1 MANRTWRRSTVS
13 CSLVV
18 SLLVAP
24 LAAASDPVGG
34 ERAVPAPATAS
45 PKPLVIRPAIE
56 AALQSADPVAEW
68 QAEIAVARAKRSSAR
83 KQQYSGL
90 GVAIGG
96 YVLMVAG
103 AAHGDCRY
111 GGYCGPGVG
120 LAWAGLGTLVMG
132 TTMGIRGKIRASD
145 ADGEVNA
152 LLTRGPQKS
161 FTVSLGTEKSIGYRV
176 TW

>member
-1 MANRTWRRSTVS
+1 MTNRTWRRSTVS

-24 LAAASDPVGG
+24 LAAASDPVEG

-45 PKPLVIRPAIE
+45 PKKLMTRPAID
-56 AALQSADPVAEW
+56 AALQSPDPMVQW
-68 QAEIAVARAKRSSAR
+68 QAELAAARAKRSAAR
-83 KQQYSGL
+83 TQQYSGL

-96 YVLMVAG
+96 YVLMVGG
-103 AAHGDCRY
+103 AASACQR
-111 GGYCGPGVG
+111 GGSCGTGAA
-120 LAWAGLGTLVMG
+120 LAWAGLGALVIG
-132 TTMGIRGKIRASD
+132 TTMGIKGKIRASD
-145 ADGEVNA
+145 AAGEVNA

-161 FTVSLGTEKSIGYRV
+161 FTVSLGVEKSVGYRI

>member
-1 MANRTWRRSTVS
+1 MTNRTWRRSTVS

-24 LAAASDPVGG
+24 LAAASDPVA
-34 ERAVPAPATAS
+34 ESKAVPAPAAAS
-45 PKPLVIRPAIE
+45 PKPLVTRPAID
-56 AALQSADPVAEW
+56 AALQSADPVVQW
-68 QAEIAVARAKRSSAR
+68 QAEVAAARAKRSSAR
-83 KQQYSGL
+83 TQQYSGL

-103 AAHGDCRY
+103 AADVCQR
-111 GGYCGPGVG
+111 GGSCGAGAG

-132 TTMGIRGKIRASD
+132 TTMGIKGKLRAHD

-161 FTVSLGTEKSIGYRV
+161 LTVSLGVEKSVGYRI